1 MMIKIFFKYSLLM
14 FVLFYSN
21 IAMSNNEIYFVDMKF
36 IMNNSLAGKS
46 IIKQLNKKNESSQKK
61 FKDKEKKLKDKE
73 KKIISQK
80 NVLNEN
86 EYLLK
91 AQSFKKKVD
100 DYKLS
105 RNKMIN
111 DISKM
116 KNKAQKN
123 LTDSLSSILAEYAKK
138 NSVAYII
145 PKENIIIGRA
155 ELDVTNAILEILN
168 SKIKNIEL

>member
-61 FKDKEKKLKDKE
+61 FKDKEKKLKDEE

-111 DISKM
+111 E
-116 KNKAQKN
+116 AQKN

>member
-1 MMIKIFFKYSLLM
+1 M

-61 FKDKEKKLKDKE
+61 FKDKEKKLKDEE

>member
-1 MMIKIFFKYSLLM
+1 M

-61 FKDKEKKLKDKE
+61 FKDKEKKLKDEE
-73 KKIISQK
+73 KKIIYQK

-91 AQSFKKKVD
+91 AQSYKKKVD

-116 KNKAQKN
+116 KNKAQKK

>member
-1 MMIKIFFKYSLLM
+1 
-14 FVLFYSN
+14 
-21 IAMSNNEIYFVDMKF
+21 
-36 IMNNSLAGKS
+36 
-46 IIKQLNKKNESSQKK
+46 
-61 FKDKEKKLKDKE
+61 
-73 KKIISQK
+73 
-80 NVLNEN
+80 
-86 EYLLK
+86 
-91 AQSFKKKVD
+91 
-100 DYKLS
+100 
-105 RNKMIN
+105 
-111 DISKM
+111 M

>member
-61 FKDKEKKLKDKE
+61 FKDKEKKLKDEE